1 MNPNT
6 IIIDSRDNVAVA
18 LEDISQGS
26 TILLPDGTEFPA
38 LSDIGFSHK
47 VLLKNLNQ
55 GDDII
60 KYGEAIAQATM
71 DLKQGEWIH
80 VHNLNVQEDAS

>member
-6 IIIDSRDNVAVA
+6 IIIDIKDNVAVA
-18 LEDISQGS
+18 LEDIPQGS
-26 TILLPDGTEFPA
+26 TISLPDEREFPA
-38 LSDIGFSHK
+38 LADIGFSHK
-47 VLLKNLNQ
+47 VLLNDVNQ
-55 GDDII
+55 GDDIV

-80 VHNLNVQEDAS
+80 VHNLNVQED